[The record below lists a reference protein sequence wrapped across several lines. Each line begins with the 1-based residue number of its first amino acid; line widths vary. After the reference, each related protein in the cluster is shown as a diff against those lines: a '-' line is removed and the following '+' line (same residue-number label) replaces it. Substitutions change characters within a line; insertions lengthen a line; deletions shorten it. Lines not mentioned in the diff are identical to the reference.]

1 MKINEALNQI
11 SAKLQEIPIENYQAE
26 AYTLLSFICQKE
38 LASLISQ
45 PEKKLKRRER
55 KMLKDL
61 VKKRIQGW
69 PLAYLIKSKGFYQL
83 EFFINKH
90 TLIPRP
96 ESEIIIEEFLKR
108 YNKNDEKINI
118 IDLGTGSGCLIISLA
133 HVLKNKNNI
142 NFYGIDISR
151 QALKVAKKNAKKYK
165 LNKKIKFKT
174 GNLLK
179 PLYKKIKKET
189 ATYYILANLPYL
201 NKEEIKSEPSLK
213 MEPRQALDG
222 GKNGLEIYE
231 KLFKQV
237 AQIKKNRDF
246 FLYLEINPWQKDEL
260 IEIAK
265 QIFFPT
271 KVSFDFIFDLR
282 GDLRLIVLKI

>member
-1 MKINEALNQI
+1 M
-11 SAKLQEIPIENYQAE
+11 
-26 AYTLLSFICQKE
+26 
-38 LASLISQ
+38 
-45 PEKKLKRRER
+45 
-55 KMLKDL
+55 
-61 VKKRIQGW
+61 
-69 PLAYLIKSKGFYQL
+69 
-83 EFFINKH
+83 
-90 TLIPRP
+90 
-96 ESEIIIEEFLKR
+96 
-108 YNKNDEKINI
+108 
-118 IDLGTGSGCLIISLA
+118 GTGSGCLIISLA
-133 HVLKNKNNI
+133 HVLKNKKNI

-151 QALKVAKKNAKKYK
+151 QALRVAKKNAKKHK

-201 NKEEIKSEPSLK
+201 NKEEIESEPSLK

-282 GDLRLIVLKI
+282 GDLRLIVFKI

>member
-45 PEKKLKRRER
+45 PEKKLKRREK

-61 VKKRIQGW
+61 VKKRTQGW

-83 EFFINKH
+83 EFFVNKH

-133 HVLKNKNNI
+133 HVLKNKKNI

-151 QALKVAKKNAKKYK
+151 QALRVAKKNAKKHK

-201 NKEEIKSEPSLK
+201 NKEEIESEPSLK

>member
-38 LASLISQ
+38 LADLISQ
-45 PEKKLKRRER
+45 PEKKLKRREK

-61 VKKRIQGW
+61 VKKRTQGW

-83 EFFINKH
+83 EFFVNKH

-108 YNKNDEKINI
+108 HNKNDEKINI

-133 HVLKNKNNI
+133 HVLKNKKNI

-151 QALKVAKKNAKKYK
+151 QALKVAKKNAKKHK

-189 ATYYILANLPYL
+189 AAYYILANLPYL
-201 NKEEIKSEPSLK
+201 NKEEIESEPSLK

>member
-45 PEKKLKRRER
+45 PEKKLKRREK

-83 EFFINKH
+83 EFFVNKH

-133 HVLKNKNNI
+133 HVLKNKKNI

-151 QALKVAKKNAKKYK
+151 QALRVAKKNAKKHK

-201 NKEEIKSEPSLK
+201 NKEEIESEPSLK

-222 GKNGLEIYE
+222 GKNGLEIYK

-260 IEIAK
+260 IEIGK